1 MIDPTGLLLVDQPLA
16 AQHHM
21 NVTVAVASPRLAN
34 LLEPVLQTGLLQDE
48 CLLGLRKRRISGFA
62 LAAVGGGRLH

>member
-1 MIDPTGLLLVDQPLA
+1 
-16 AQHHM
+16 M